1 MFIVLEMK
9 YLSNLWWFKLLLFR
23 AKFLFFPLLIS
34 FGFRVEKSLV
44 SKYLQLLALKEK
56 SIISIIVATKSA
68 QLLQNVPY
76 YKQNFPKTK
85 SFANLFLL

>member
-1 MFIVLEMK
+1 MF
-9 YLSNLWWFKLLLFR
+9 WFR
-23 AKFLFFPLLIS
+23 AKFLLFPLLIS

-44 SKYLQLLALKEK
+44 SKYLQRLALKEK